1 MAKAGRQNK
10 MISKRAEDANNK
22 YTKYSEALGT
32 KGWYELIKV
41 IVDDIANNGT
51 SDSSYL
57 PFSDG
62 NVYLIEAAGY
72 YLGKCGLS
80 ETQIFNAILKVVP
93 NDSIIRVNYNL
104 ASLQTLLEDEEGG
117 LYNLFISANT
127 VGLAESKRT
136 KPEERPATPT
146 KPRTPQA
153 SRASCLE
160 AAAEKLKSAG
170 YLAKTFQY
178 NPADKWPPEFDK
190 GFREYIEAAS
200 GGKAALATNPNL
212 KWADVAGSLGCTSDL
227 NGACD
232 AINSD
237 KLTAPIKS
245 TNEVPAATN
254 QTPQSATSPAPTT
267 PEAPVGQ
274 DILANIL
281 SYMQNTKIA
290 ETVGLNLI
298 AEPRRASILI
308 EAAGGVDNA
317 ANVLYNKTEGLSKAL
332 QPVEL
337 TGPITP
343 EWVRRNKPVLQQ
355 IVGAINALVSSAV
368 RSVGKLSLLPADR
381 AKAVEKMKSFI
392 SQAHQNIQWTKIA
405 SKRKDRIRSEV
416 AAEMT
421 VEDKVTARRIKMK
434 ESV

>member
-1 MAKAGRQNK
+1 MARATRQSR
-10 MISKRAEDANNK
+10 MISKRAEEAPIK
-22 YTKYSEALGT
+22 YAEYSDTLGGQAT
-32 KGWYELIKV
+32 NGLIKS
-41 IVDDIANNGT
+41 IADDIVSYGT
-51 SDSSYL
+51 SDSNDV
-57 PFSDG
+57 F
-62 NVYLIEAAGY
+62 LIEAAGY
-72 YLGKCGLS
+72 YLGKQGVTLGQIYELLKSYYATAYPIPEADKRTISPILGSLS
-80 ETQIFNAILKVVP
+80 ETLENEEDGLFGLFQTANAIGLQEFNA
-93 NDSIIRVNYNL
+93 
-104 ASLQTLLEDEEGG
+104 
-117 LYNLFISANT
+117 
-127 VGLAESKRT
+127 T
-136 KPEERPATPT
+136 KQKEQPAPPT
-146 KPRTPQA
+146 KPGTPQA

-160 AAAEKLKSAG
+160 AAAEKLKGAG

-178 NPADKWPPEFDK
+178 NSAKPWSEEFDK
-190 GFREYIEAAS
+190 GFRDYIEAAS
-200 GGKAALATNPNL
+200 GGKALLATNPKL
-212 KWADVAGSLGCTSDL
+212 GWADVAASFGLSADLAGACSAITSDT
-227 NGACD
+227 
-232 AINSD
+232 
-237 KLTAPIKS
+237 LTAPIKTAPETS
-245 TNEVPAATN
+245 AGITNPASGETAT
-254 QTPQSATSPAPTT
+254 TVGATK
-267 PEAPVGQ
+267 E
-274 DILANIL
+274 DILPKIL

-317 ANVLYNKTEGLSKAL
+317 AKVLRAKTEGLSEAL

-337 TGPITP
+337 TESITP

-416 AAEMT
+416 ATEMT
-421 VEDKVTARRIKMK
+421 VEDRITARRIKAK